1 MIIHKNK
8 KIKFPQESY
17 DSLFYS
23 IENNLRELGFG
34 DVAVNNKMKVLNK
47 ILYDILL
54 KVNETKNDFK
64 LNKELV
70 SKYFVELNNLK
81 VEKYL
86 IFEEYF
92 NDFYNF
98 CFELRPTNMIKDAIK
113 FKV

>member
-1 MIIHKNK
+1 MKK
-8 KIKFPQESY
+8 KIIIAIDAMGGENAPQKN
-17 DSLFYS
+17 
-23 IENNLRELGFG
+23 IEGICIF
-34 DVAVNNKMKVLNK
+34 
-47 ILYDILL
+47 L
-54 KVNETKNDFK
+54 KKNQSKNDFELHLYGDEAI